1 MVMKQLAMGTVFNLG
16 VIINLKKLINIS
28 DRNRIFYKVM
38 KTGTGPETWNLK
50 VQTGKK
56 FQT

>member
-1 MVMKQLAMGTVFNLG
+1 MKQLAMGTVFNLG